1 MKEKKNETPANYL
14 QPIRQFLTRTVIGN
28 NEDVDF
34 VPQTNMRIWYNN
46 QVEGYPLHK
55 HDAIEIVIPME
66 NGYKYTANGRKFD
79 LNMGDILFI
88 PPGILHEI
96 ECDCEGSRFIY
107 LFNIDFISKFFDYRD
122 LEEFLKEA
130 RLVNPTTYP
139 EIYSQIFDHFMNIND
154 LYFLYDNIVLE
165 MSIYSHLL
173 AIFGALARYSVKSEP
188 ICIIDT
194 KQRETYI
201 KFKSLINY
209 INTHYMDDIT
219 LDYAASFVGFSKFHF
234 SRLFKEYTDSTFY
247 DYLSRRRI
255 QAAKSLL
262 GDDDLSITDIAF
274 QTGFNNLT
282 TFCRS
287 FQKIV
292 ACSPSAYRNK
302 LKRKNQISNA
312 S

>member
-46 QVEGYPLHK
+46 QFEGYPLHK

-66 NGYKYTANGRKFD
+66 NGYKYD

-219 LDYAASFVGFSKFHF
+219 LDYAASFVGFSKYHF

-292 ACSPSAYRNK
+292 ACSPSAYRNT

>member
-1 MKEKKNETPANYL
+1 MKFTDSETPANYL
-14 QPIRQFLTRTVIGN
+14 QPIRQFLTRTVHGN
-28 NEDVDF
+28 DEDVDF

-46 QVEGYPLHK
+46 QVEGYPIHK
-55 HDAIEIVIPME
+55 HEAIEIVIPME
-66 NGYKYTANGRKFD
+66 NGYKYIANNRKYE
-79 LNMGDILFI
+79 LNIGDIFLI

-96 ECDCEGSRFIY
+96 ECDTEGSRFIY
-107 LFNIDFISKFFDYRD
+107 LFNIDFVSKFFDYKD
-122 LEEFLKEA
+122 LEEFMKEP

-139 EIYSQIFDHFMNIND
+139 ETYPQIFEHFMKIND
-154 LYFLYDNIVLE
+154 LYFLYDNMVLE

-173 AIFGALARYSVKSEP
+173 AILGALARTASKTEP
-188 ICIIDT
+188 VCIVDV

-219 LDYAASFVGFSKFHF
+219 LDYAASFVGFSKYHF

-247 DYLSRRRI
+247 DYLSHRRI
-255 QAAKSLL
+255 QSAKTLL
-262 GDDDLSITDIAF
+262 DDDTLSITDIAF

-292 ACSPSAYRNK
+292 NCSPSAYRNM
-302 LKRKNQISNA
+302 LKRKNQAGNV
-312 S
+312 

>member
-1 MKEKKNETPANYL
+1 MKTQKNETPANYM

-28 NEDVDF
+28 DEDVDF

-46 QVEGYPLHK
+46 QVEGYPIHK
-55 HDAIEIVIPME
+55 HDALEIVIPME
-66 NGYKYTANGRKFD
+66 NGYKYIANGKKFD
-79 LNMGDILFI
+79 LNTGDILFI

-96 ECDCEGSRFIY
+96 ECDAEGSRFIY
-107 LFNIDFISKFFDYRD
+107 LFDINFITKFFDYKD
-122 LEEFLKEA
+122 LKDFMSEP
-130 RLVNPTTYP
+130 RLVNPSTYP
-139 EIYSQIFDHFMNIND
+139 ESYTQIFDHFMKIND
-154 LYFLYDNIVLE
+154 LYFLYNDIVLE

-173 AIFGALARYSVKSEP
+173 AVLGTFARSASPNEQV
-188 ICIIDT
+188 CIADV

-201 KFKSLINY
+201 KFKSLLNY
-209 INTHYMDDIT
+209 INAHYMDDIT

-255 QAAKSLL
+255 QAAKQLL
-262 GDDDLSITDIAF
+262 AEDGRSITDIAF

-287 FQKIV
+287 FQKI
-292 ACSPSAYRNK
+292 ANCSPSAYRNK
-302 LKRKNQISNA
+302 LKRKTS
-312 S
+312 